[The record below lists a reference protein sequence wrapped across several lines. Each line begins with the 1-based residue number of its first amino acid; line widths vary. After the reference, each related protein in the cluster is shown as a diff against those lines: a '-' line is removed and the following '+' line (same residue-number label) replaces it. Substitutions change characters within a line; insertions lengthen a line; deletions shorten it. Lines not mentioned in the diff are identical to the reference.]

1 MVNIP
6 GETVVA
12 IGVFDGV
19 HRGHQLILARAR
31 AHAAQLGLPVVAV
44 TFDPHP
50 MSVTRPGR
58 NPKLL
63 QTIDDRV
70 AALASLGA
78 DAVNV
83 VEFTADFAALTP
95 EEFVDQVL
103 VTGLNARYVVVGD
116 NFRFGQ
122 RAAGDP
128 LALEEF
134 GKSRGFDVEA
144 VPLAT
149 EGDEPWSSTYIRGLL
164 VAGDIA
170 RATEALG
177 RPFRLEGTVVHGNH
191 RGRELGFPT
200 ANVDVAP
207 HLVLPGPGVYAAWF
221 GYAGTRRMAA
231 VSVGTNPQFEGA
243 EMRVESYVLD
253 SPGLD
258 LYGQEVSVDFVARIR
273 GQWVFP
279 SVADLIARIEQDVA
293 EVRLALAAS

>member
-1 MVNIP
+1 MDIS

-19 HRGHQLILARAR
+19 HLGHQLILARAR
-31 AHAAQLGLPVVAV
+31 AHAAELGLPVVAV
-44 TFDPHP
+44 TFHPHP

-58 NPKLL
+58 HPKLL

-70 AALASLGA
+70 AALASSGA
-78 DAVNV
+78 DSVDV
-83 VEFTADFAALTP
+83 VEFTADFASLSP

-103 VTGLNARYVVVGD
+103 VSGFHARYVVVGD

-134 GKSRGFDVEA
+134 GKSRGFGVEA
-144 VPLAT
+144 VPLAA

-170 RATEALG
+170 RATQALG
-177 RPFRLEGTVVHGNH
+177 RPFRLEGIVVHGNH

-200 ANVDVAP
+200 ANVDVAQD
-207 HLVLPGPGVYAAWF
+207 LVLPGPGVYAAWF
-221 GYAGTRRMAA
+221 GFAGEQRMAA
-231 VSVGTNPQFEGA
+231 VSVGTNPQFEGS
-243 EMRVESYVLD
+243 EMRVEAYVLD
-253 SPGLD
+253 SPSLD
-258 LYGQEVSVDFVARIR
+258 LYGQQVSVDFVARIR

-279 SVADLIARIEQDVA
+279 SVADLIDRIEQDVA

>member
-1 MVNIP
+1 M
-6 GETVVA
+6 
-12 IGVFDGV
+12 
-19 HRGHQLILARAR
+19 
-31 AHAAQLGLPVVAV
+31 
-44 TFDPHP
+44 
-50 MSVTRPGR
+50 
-58 NPKLL
+58 L

-103 VTGLNARYVVVGD
+103 VSGLNARYVVVGD

-134 GKSRGFDVEA
+134 GKSRGFEVEA
-144 VPLAT
+144 VPLAID
-149 EGDEPWSSTYIRGLL
+149 GDEPWSSTYIRGLL

-177 RPFRLEGTVVHGNH
+177 RPFRIEGTVVHGNH

-200 ANVDVAP
+200 ANVDVAQD
-207 HLVLPGPGVYAAWF
+207 LVLPGPGVYAAWF
-221 GYAGTRRMAA
+221 EYAGTRQKAA
-231 VSVGTNPQFEGA
+231 VSVGTNPQFEGS
-243 EMRVESYVLD
+243 EMRVEAYVLD

-258 LYGQEVSVDFVARIR
+258 LYGQEVLVDFVARIR